1 MTTIL
6 CFGDS
11 NTHGSI
17 PMLSRDDSRRFGPD
31 ERWPGVLRHELGAGW
46 TVIEEGLPGR
56 TTLHDDPI
64 EGIYKNGLWYLR
76 ACLESHRPIDIMT
89 LMLGT
94 NDLKSRFGV
103 QPLDIAESVGILLET
118 IAKSMA
124 GPGGAAPRVLLIAP
138 PPLAKLTFLG
148 DMFAGGF
155 EKSQRLGAVYRPQAE
170 KYGAAF
176 LDAGTIIRTSDTDG
190 VHFEPA
196 EHAKLG
202 KAVAG
207 AIRAMGT

>member
-11 NTHGSI
+11 NTHGTM
-17 PMLSRDDSRRFGPD
+17 PMHGRDDGRRFGPD
-31 ERWPGVLRHELGAGW
+31 ERWPGVLRRELGAGF

-64 EGIYKNGLWYLR
+64 EGVHKNGLWYLR
-76 ACLESHRPIDIMT
+76 ACLESHRPFDIMT

-94 NDLKSRFGV
+94 NDLKSRFAV
-103 QPLDIAESVGILLET
+103 QPLDIAESIGVLLDV
-118 IAKSMA
+118 IAKSDA
-124 GPGGAAPRVLLIAP
+124 GLNNAAPRVLLIAP
-138 PPLAKLTFLG
+138 PPLASLSFLG
-148 DMFAGGF
+148 DMFHGGS
-155 EKSQRLGAVYRPQAE
+155 EKSEGLGAAYRPEAE

-176 LDAGTIIRTSDTDG
+176 LDAGTIIRTSDIDG
-190 VHFEPA
+190 VHFEVG

-207 AIRAMGT
+207 AIRAMAA

>member
-17 PMLSRDDSRRFGPD
+17 PMRDREDNRRFGPN
-31 ERWPGVLRHELGAGW
+31 ERWPGVLRNELGAGW

-64 EGIYKNGLWYLR
+64 EGVYKNGLPYLR

-94 NDLKSRFGV
+94 NDLKSRFAV

-118 IAKSMA
+118 IARSVA
-124 GPGGAAPRVLLIAP
+124 GPDGAAPRVLLIAP
-138 PPLAKLTFLG
+138 PPLAGLTFLD
-148 DMFAGGF
+148 DMFFGGT

-176 LDAGTIIRTSDTDG
+176 LDAAAIIRTSDIDG
-190 VHFEPA
+190 VHFEA
-196 EHAKLG
+196 GEHAKLG

-207 AIRAMGT
+207 AIRAMKA

>member
-1 MTTIL
+1 MPIIL

-11 NTHGSI
+11 NTHGSV
-17 PMLSRDDSRRFGPD
+17 PMLNRDDIRRFGPD
-31 ERWPGVLRHELGAGW
+31 ERWAGVLRKELGAGF

-56 TTLHDDPI
+56 TTLRDDPI
-64 EGIYKNGLWYLR
+64 EGVYKNGQWYLR
-76 ACLESHRPIDIMT
+76 ACLESHRPIDLMT

-94 NDLKSRFGV
+94 NDLKSRFAV

-118 IAKSMA
+118 IARSDA
-124 GPGGAAPRVLLIAP
+124 GPNGKAPRVLLIAP

-176 LDAGTIIRTSDTDG
+176 LDAGTIIRTSDVDG
-190 VHFEPA
+190 VHFEA
-196 EHAKLG
+196 SEHGKLG

-207 AIRAMGT
+207 AIRAMKV

>member
-11 NTHGSI
+11 NTHGSV
-17 PMLSRDDSRRFGPD
+17 PMHHRDDIRRFGPD
-31 ERWPGVLRHELGAGW
+31 ERWPGVLRKELGAGF

-56 TTLHDDPI
+56 TTLRDDPI
-64 EGIYKNGLWYLR
+64 EGVYKNGLPYLR
-76 ACLESHRPIDIMT
+76 ACLESHRPVDLMT

-94 NDLKSRFGV
+94 NDLKSRFAV
-103 QPLDIAESVGILLET
+103 HPRDIAESVGVLLDT
-118 IAKSMA
+118 IAKSDA
-124 GPGGAAPRVLLIAP
+124 GRKNAPPRVLLIAP

-148 DMFAGGF
+148 DMFHGGS
-155 EKSQRLGAVYRPQAE
+155 EKSKGLGAAYRPQAE

-190 VHFEPA
+190 VHFEPG

-207 AIRAMGT
+207 IIRTMAA